1 METNK
6 LKVSLKN
13 IAMLKQEIRNFNV
26 NGTGFVQMIRKFFLM
41 KWQDTSSFSALVAV
55 KTQIQTSKWLTGQQ
69 QLPGKKYHG
78 LEKLTNC
85 K

>member
-26 NGTGFVQMIRKFFLM
+26 NGTGFVQMIRTIFFNEM
-41 KWQDTSSFSALVAV
+41 A
-55 KTQIQTSKWLTGQQ
+55 GHQ
-69 QLPGKKYHG
+69 QLFCTCCS
-78 LEKLTNC
+78 ENTNTNFQMAHRATAAAR
-85 K
+85 